1 MKIDSRDTRDIE
13 NKIEELARRY
23 TPEWNFE
30 RESDDIGSAIAKLFA
45 IQMKENI
52 DHVNAIPDRYHA
64 EFINMLDISLKP
76 VKAAASMVNFQLVE
90 DTIAGTTI
98 RKGTRLLSDS
108 VDDNGNAVLFETDRD
123 IYITNSRVTDMFMT
137 DREEGSIVPLLGR
150 FVPPSITEGYENV
163 PDDEE
168 AEIAAAPP
176 EEEEQP
182 DNAYVYRTV
191 KPFVLFSEQGNI
203 SKSILIFYHESIF
216 DITGEPIYIRLS
228 GNEELVGAIEEK
240 RYVFKYYNGSDFV
253 EFDSVRRL
261 NDDVFEVIKSGD
273 CQKVTNGRRAYSIV
287 ILEALEKVS
296 ELQELTGI
304 GLSSRGRKRPAEFV
318 NDGTTELDRDSFA
331 PFSDTLS
338 VYNECYI
345 GHDLYFSKAGAKVMI
360 TFHTEY
366 KQRGLYLTK
375 QEIEAELK
383 IIKKKPKVIPSEVP
397 AASFAD
403 EIMLEYYNGTGWKK
417 LRCLTE
423 NTAMFA
429 NEEAGDNE
437 ISFICPSD
445 WVENE
450 AGAFRGRTIRMRLIK
465 ADNCYLRPCIHHY
478 PIINKLQVEYSY
490 EDRFVQPGRLMCIA
504 GTQRRDITDKMK
516 KQKSFVAISGGN
528 YSEDAL
534 YMGFDRRIEGGPV
547 SIYFELEDIINQ
559 NTLKCYFEY
568 STISGFKRMKIV
580 DHTRDFSRSG
590 TVMFIP
596 ASDMQEITL
605 EGKKRFWIRIIRRHI
620 QNENESVLFLP
631 KIRRIMLN
639 VVGVSNIITG
649 PENDFYINESSP
661 NQHFIL
667 NARNILDAEVWV
679 NEKGSISREEI
690 DEMVLQR
697 PDDIRVEYNSL
708 GGVTEVFVKWEEA
721 DSFLNVKSRRSY
733 CIDRFTNELIF
744 SDGSKADYPKVTD
757 DVAFKVRVRSSNGSY
772 GNVGPGEINDVNGT
786 EIFVDSV
793 MNPVRAYGGSNM
805 ETVREALKRGA
816 NILSGRNR
824 LVTIND
830 YIFAILNFSDSIDKV
845 VCIPGE
851 RVEGGGDYAD
861 LSFVLLM
868 KDFNEGSFSFHGV
881 AAELRQFLQQYSS
894 LTISPDRIHIVEPI
908 FVDISVGVWAEI
920 ASIEDS
926 FEVSNMIHDIL
937 EEFLNPVSHD
947 GDSGW
952 DIGTLPKRTQIMM
965 KLGTLKSHAFIRKTT
980 MVAHYVDKDGEHET
994 DIADIPVSPFMSVRS
1009 GRHQVHIEYKK
1020 G

>member
-1 MKIDSRDTRDIE
+1 MKIDNRDTRDIE

-30 RESDDIGSAIAKLFA
+30 RDDADIGSAIARLFA

-76 VKAAASMVNFQLVE
+76 VKAAASMVNFRLVE
-90 DTIAGTTI
+90 DTIAGTNI

-163 PDDEE
+163 PDEDETG
-168 AEIAAAPP
+168 AVAAP
-176 EEEEQP
+176 EEEEEEP

-191 KPFVLFSEQGNI
+191 RPFVLFSEQGNI
-203 SKSILIFYHESIF
+203 AKSILIFYHESIF
-216 DITGEPIYIRLS
+216 DITDEPIYIKLS
-228 GNEELVGAIEEK
+228 GNKELVQAIADK
-240 RYVFKYYNGSDFV
+240 KYVFKYYNGSDFV
-253 EFDSVRRL
+253 EFDSTKL
-261 NDDVFEVIKSGD
+261 LDDEVFEVIKSGE
-273 CQKVTNGRRAYSIV
+273 CKKVTNGRREYAVV
-287 ILEALEKVS
+287 ILEALEKVT
-296 ELQELTGI
+296 ELQELERI
-304 GLSSRGRKRPAEFV
+304 GLSSQGRKRPAEFV

-345 GHDLYFSKAGAKVMI
+345 GQNLYFSKAGARVTMS
-360 TFHTEY
+360 FHVEY

-383 IIKKKPKVIPSEVP
+383 IIKKKPKVIPSEIP
-397 AASFAD
+397 AAAFAD
-403 EIMLEYYNGTGWKK
+403 EIMLEYYNGTGWKRLK
-417 LRCLTE
+417 CLTE
-423 NTAMFA
+423 NTTMFA
-429 NEEAGDNE
+429 HEEAGDYE

-445 WVENE
+445 WAQNDT
-450 AGAFRGRTIRMRLIK
+450 GAFSGRSVRMRLIK

-478 PIINKLQVEYSY
+478 PIMSKLRIEYSY
-490 EDRFVQPGRLMCIA
+490 EDRFVEPSRLMCIA

-516 KQKSFVAISGGN
+516 QHKGFVAISGGN

-534 YMGFDRRIEGGPV
+534 YLGFDRRIEGGPV

-559 NTLKCYFEY
+559 NTLKCYYEY

-580 DHTRDFSRSG
+580 DYTRDFSRSG
-590 TVMFIP
+590 IVMFIP
-596 ASDMQEITL
+596 AADMQEVTL
-605 EGKKRFWIRIIRRHI
+605 EGKKRFWIRIIRRNI
-620 QNENESVLFLP
+620 QSDSESSLFLP

-661 NQHFIL
+661 NQHFVL
-667 NARNILDAEVWV
+667 SARNILDAEVWV

-690 DEMVLQR
+690 DEMVLQK
-697 PDDIRVEYNSL
+697 PDNIRVEYNSL
-708 GGVTEVFVKWEEA
+708 GGVTEAFVKWEEA

-744 SDGSKADYPKVTD
+744 SDGAKADYPKVTD

-772 GNVGPGEINDVNGT
+772 GNVGPGEINDVSGT

-805 ETVREALKRGA
+805 ETVSEALKRGA

-851 RVEGGGDYAD
+851 RVEGGGDSAD

-881 AAELRQFLQQYSS
+881 ASELMKFLTRHSS
-894 LTISPDRIHIVEPI
+894 LTISPERIHIVEPI

-920 ASIEDS
+920 ASLEDS
-926 FEVSNMIHDIL
+926 FEVNNIIHESL
-937 EEFLNPVSHD
+937 EDFFNPVSRE
-947 GDSGW
+947 GEQGW
-952 DIGTLPKRTQIMM
+952 NIGTLPKRTQIMM

-994 DIADIPVSPFMSVRS
+994 DISDIVVSPFMAVRS
-1009 GRHQVHIEYKK
+1009 GHHKVYIEYKK
-1020 G
+1020 S